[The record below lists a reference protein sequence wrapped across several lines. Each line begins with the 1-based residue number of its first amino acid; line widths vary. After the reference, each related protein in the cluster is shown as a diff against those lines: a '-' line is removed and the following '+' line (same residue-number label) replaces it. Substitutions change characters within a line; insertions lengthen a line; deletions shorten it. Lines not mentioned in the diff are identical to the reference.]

1 MKIPYR
7 LRQLSKV
14 PNEFQF
20 QQVVVQLISHIPLH
34 VVVYLT
40 LYWEGVPLEIL
51 ENVANQNT

>member
-14 PNEFQF
+14 LNKIP
-20 QQVVVQLISHIPLH
+20 VLAGDRPAHKSHST